1 MWLALNNQSSRVLTK
16 PIKSDEN
23 MNQAYLPPKQAC
35 FGETAVISTHVRLE
49 IFEQTI
55 QINKLIVI
63 IQYNKK
69 SQKFS
74 YSSQPAFYNISPT
87 GDFLLTIYK
96 ILNFTTKRH
105 TKINL

>member
-63 IQYNKK
+63 IQYNKTCNTTCLFK
-69 SQKFS
+69 
-74 YSSQPAFYNISPT
+74 YNISPT

>member
-1 MWLALNNQSSRVLTK
+1 
-16 PIKSDEN
+16 

-63 IQYNKK
+63 TQYNKK
-69 SQKFS
+69 SQQFS
-74 YSSQPAFYNISPT
+74 YSLQPAFLNTTYISPT
-87 GDFLLTIYK
+87 GDFLPTIYK
-96 ILNFTTKRH
+96 ILNFTIKRH

>member
-1 MWLALNNQSSRVLTK
+1 MWLALNNQSSIVLTK

-69 SQKFS
+69 SQQFS
-74 YSSQPAFYNISPT
+74 FSLQPAF
-87 GDFLLTIYK
+87 
-96 ILNFTTKRH
+96 LNTTYLPLGIFYWQY
-105 TKINL
+105 TKF